1 MPDDVMSE
9 RSEEMVMV
17 ISMEMIWIRPS
28 LVIVSRSKFRLC
40 MKLKT
45 LAAF

>member
-17 ISMEMIWIRPS
+17 ISMVMIWIRPS
-28 LVIVSRSKFRLC
+28 LVIVSRSKFRWC